1 MYMRNMLFDRT
12 GRERRAARNSV
23 LSARQQISLHFRCLV
38 REHRLDNLA
47 WHLSGIRRAIRSS
60 SNVFA
65 PADGES
71 FRGGS

>member
-1 MYMRNMLFDRT
+1 MYMRSMLFDRT
-12 GRERRAARNSV
+12 GRERRAPRNCV
-23 LSARQQISLHFRCLV
+23 LSPQQQIRLHFLCLV
-38 REHRLDNLA
+38 REHSLDNLA

>member
-1 MYMRNMLFDRT
+1 MYMRKMLFART
-12 GRERRAARNSV
+12 GRERLAAPNCV
-23 LSARQQISLHFRCLV
+23 LSPQQQISLHFLCLV

>member
-12 GRERRAARNSV
+12 VRERLATPSCL
-23 LSARQQISLHFRCLV
+23 LSPQQQISLHFLCLV